1 MKIVRLIGAE
11 HHMTA
16 FGFIQ
21 IKFTNNF
28 KDMVSNK
35 LTNIGLIIIF
45 SIGLFSCNNYSKK
58 DARKYL
64 PGKYL
69 YTFPSGETS
78 ILIIKPDFTFNNKIY
93 TKNKKDIL
101 YENNGTME
109 VDGRNITFE
118 NFLLFTEH
126 TESEMIFSKPDI
138 GIDPTNYWRKP
149 KENKGVVIILFGPY
163 NYIYTKIE

>member
-1 MKIVRLIGAE
+1 ML
-11 HHMTA
+11 
-16 FGFIQ
+16 
-21 IKFTNNF
+21 
-28 KDMVSNK
+28 SNK

-45 SIGLFSCNNYSKK
+45 SIGLFSCNYYSDK

-69 YTFPSGETS
+69 FEFPSGETS

-93 TKNKKDIL
+93 TINKKDVL
-101 YENNGTME
+101 YETNGTME
-109 VDGRNITFE
+109 VDGRNITFK

-126 TESEMIFSKPDI
+126 TESEIIFSKPDI
-138 GIDPTNYWRKP
+138 GIVPNIYWRKP
-149 KENKGVVIILFGPY
+149 KENKGVVIDIFSPY